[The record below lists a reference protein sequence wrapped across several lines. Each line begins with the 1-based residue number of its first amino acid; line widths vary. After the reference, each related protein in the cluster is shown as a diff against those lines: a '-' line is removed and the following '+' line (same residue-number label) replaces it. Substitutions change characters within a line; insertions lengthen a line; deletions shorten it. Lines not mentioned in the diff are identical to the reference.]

1 MNTQDS
7 YRRNGHALALSVTVC
22 AMVYISV
29 IAAFPSSPLG
39 SIAVATSRGSNLCST
54 RHPSSSRPQMSKHRL
69 ASLRTFAGM
78 RLHAAPTGKP
88 AETLNEGD
96 SIVVMGIL
104 DPIGRELVDKLQKE
118 NKYKITTLLNP
129 NMVGPFRNRYP
140 TVNAIDATQQE
151 AARTALNDAAAVVAD
166 YNLYAI
172 ITCHYYTSLS
182 MQL

>member
-1 MNTQDS
+1 
-7 YRRNGHALALSVTVC
+7 
-22 AMVYISV
+22 
-29 IAAFPSSPLG
+29 
-39 SIAVATSRGSNLCST
+39 
-54 RHPSSSRPQMSKHRL
+54 
-69 ASLRTFAGM
+69 M

-151 AARTALNDAAAVVAD
+151 AARTALNDAAAVVMTFEKPAD
-166 YNLYAI
+166 TDTLRYLLGHGAEGETALKRFVLLSRLGVTRKGSFGNVAFFKNLLGRELDKYLHVVAEPI
-172 ITCHYYTSLS
+172 
-182 MQL
+182 